1 MSYSKSA
8 PFILALVVC
17 LSATAAEAGQ
27 RGGGGSSRGGG
38 SGSAGGSSRGGGGQ
52 QGAGRVGPSSPGH
65 PGGGASHVGGPYRG
79 SSYPY
84 RSSGY
89 RYPYYGYYGSAYPYL
104 GFGLGLSLG
113 YGYPYGYDGYPYG
126 GYPYGYRPY
135 GYSVVVPQG
144 SASGAASVGYGG
156 VRIQGAPA
164 DAQVF
169 VDGYFVGTVQ
179 DFEGGVVSV
188 EAGPRQIEIRAQ
200 DQPPNQFH
208 VNLQPGQ
215 TLTYRTGRR

>member
-113 YGYPYGYDGYPYG
+113 YGYPYGYYGYPYG